1 MTRIDRP
8 SWIHRVRISLRGLSG
23 EEALELLAN
32 LAWLG

>member
-8 SWIHRVRISLRGLSG
+8 RWIHRVGIALRGLSRG
-23 EEALELLAN
+23 EVMELLAN

>member
-8 SWIHRVRISLRGLSG
+8 SWIHRIGIALRGLSG
-23 EEALELLAN
+23 GDVIELLAN